1 MGMGSPDTAAR
12 LMAPTGR
19 ERRRWEHMRRSQHR
33 RKDGRTMAGLP
44 PSLAIAIWLVGA
56 LWIVALVSNYFGF
69 SSDLIWF
76 VLFLRTGVALVEWRA
91 LRNK

>member
-1 MGMGSPDTAAR
+1 MASVGARASLPASPN
-12 LMAPTGR
+12 R
-19 ERRRWEHMRRSQHR
+19 EA
-33 RKDGRTMAGLP
+33 KMAGLP
-44 PSLAIAIWLVGA
+44 PSLAIAFWLVGA

-76 VLFLRTGVALVEWRA
+76 VLFLGTGVALIEWRA